1 MKEQDE
7 TPEEQLH
14 EVEVGRLLE
23 EEFRVMIAKM
33 FQDLGEKSG
42 RYRKYLTKF
51 NLLLYSSNKKLES
64 TI

>member
-1 MKEQDE
+1 MRQQRNLSQMKEQDE

-14 EVEVGRLLE
+14 EVELGRLLE

-42 RYRKYLTKF
+42 RYRKYLTKTWK
-51 NLLLYSSNKKLES
+51 N
-64 TI
+64 

>member
-42 RYRKYLTKF
+42 RYRKYLTKTWK
-51 NLLLYSSNKKLES
+51 N
-64 TI
+64 